1 MRRRKLIARVRL
13 RERHP
18 AEIPVT
24 EVLAIYLADLSQ
36 RHQRRLQVNR
46 HVAALHVWW
55 ADKTLAEINGPNCQ
69 AYVKQRTKQRRR
81 KRPKTP
87 VPEQHDRPSRLM
99 SAAEA
104 RRELEELRAA
114 INHHHRKGL
123 CSERVAV
130 VLPSPTVPRGGAH
143 GAEAALL
150 WAAWKARQTVRD
162 NAIVRGL
169 YRPNQDATTR
179 RDGVPTTPTPIA
191 SRSHDQLEAF
201 CALALGDASL
211 QAKLGA
217 PHGRDHFISL
227 VVRLAR
233 HRGLDVDAKTVRAAM
248 VHGIEH
254 PIKGR
259 VGEPPWQLS
268 GWLPVRAV
276 WLSGQLYVRWSY
288 LGQVRLREPFFEG
301 SVQHCFLKPFNRL
314 FAPLTPIANLA
325 EMLSVRPSLPP
336 RGFIFHMSRCG
347 STLVSQMLAASNRNI
362 VVSEASPIDAVVRA
376 KDVRPD
382 LPDDEQAQWLTAI
395 IAALGQPRR
404 GEQNF
409 FLKMENLHTLA
420 LPLFRRAFPSVPW
433 IFLYRDPVEVVV
445 SQFHSPGPQMMP
457 RAVDGRANRL
467 AGAFGAKITVD
478 SMARVLATACGPVA
492 GHYRDGGGL
501 LVNYCEL
508 PDAVWGRILPHFGVA
523 CSRSDRVA
531 MAAAARYDA
540 KTPTFVFAPD
550 GAAKQHAATTA
561 TRAAA
566 DKHLRPIY
574 RRLEA
579 LRRSNLRW
587 P

>member
-1 MRRRKLIARVRL
+1 MRPRKFVARVRL

-24 EVLAIYLADLSQ
+24 DVLAVYLADLSQ
-36 RHQRRLQVNR
+36 RHQRRLQINR

-55 ADKTLAEINGPNCQ
+55 DDKTLAEINGSNCQ

-81 KRPKTP
+81 ERQKTP
-87 VPEQHDRPSRLM
+87 VPERQDRLSRLI

-123 CSERVAV
+123 CSERVTV
-130 VLPSPTVPRGGAH
+130 VLPSPTVPRRGAQ

-169 YRPNQDATTR
+169 YRPDQDAATR
-179 RDGVPTTPTPIA
+179 THGVPTTPTPTA
-191 SRSHDQLEAF
+191 SCRHDQLEAL

-211 QAKLGA
+211 QAKLRA
-217 PHGRDHFISL
+217 PHGRDQFISL

-233 HRGLDVDAKTVRAAM
+233 DRGLDVDAKTVRAAM

-259 VGEPPWQLS
+259 VGEPPWPLS
-268 GWLPVRAV
+268 GWRPVRAV
-276 WLSGQLYVRWSY
+276 WLSDQLYVRWSY

-301 SVQHCFLKPFNRL
+301 SVQHCFLRPFNRL
-314 FAPLTPIANLA
+314 FAPLTPIANLV
-325 EMLSVRPSLPP
+325 EMLSMRPSLPP

-347 STLVSQMLAASNRNI
+347 STLVSQMLAASDRNI
-362 VVSEASPIDAVVRA
+362 VVSEASPIDAVARA

-382 LPDDEQAQWLTAI
+382 LPDDEHAQWLAAI
-395 IAALGQPRR
+395 IAALGQPRG

-409 FLKMENLHTLA
+409 FLKMDNLHISA
-420 LPLFRRAFPSVPW
+420 LPLFRRAFPTVPW
-433 IFLYRDPVEVVV
+433 VFLYRDPVEVVV

-457 RAVDGRANRL
+457 RAADGRANRL

-478 SMARVLATACGPVA
+478 SIARVLATACGPVA
-492 GHYRDGGGL
+492 RHYRDGGGL

-508 PDAVWGRILPHFGVA
+508 PDAVWSRILPHFGVA

-540 KTPTFVFAPD
+540 KAPTFVFAPD
-550 GAAKQHAATTA
+550 GAAKQYAATTA
-561 TRAAA
+561 IRAAA

-579 LRRSNLRW
+579 LRRSNL
-587 P
+587 